1 MEKLRI
7 KMTTKETQNYHDAIL
22 LIEKILENPG
32 SASKYYNMLK
42 KHGTLEDDYHK
53 LSFEYD
59 ALLSSYQRLQEDYGE
74 LITSLTG

>member
-1 MEKLRI
+1 MKD
-7 KMTTKETQNYHDAIL
+7 TGPPNYRDAIL
-22 LIEKILENPG
+22 LIQKILENPN
-32 SASKYYNMLK
+32 SATKYYNMLK